1 MCICNIQT
9 AVNDDKMFYCSYNN
23 KQGRNG
29 PITVVVRVKKC
40 HFICII
46 PLQRFYKMLNITE
59 QYILQNNSKIFLI
72 DLSQMF
78 WQMSKIKEQ
87 QHISCIYFL
96 KALFLLFPLKN
107 WSYFVC
113 FAYLLDPNR
122 ILHQTDSCRSVFKI
136 FFIN

>member
-1 MCICNIQT
+1 
-9 AVNDDKMFYCSYNN
+9 MFYCSYNTT
-23 KQGRNG
+23 QGRNG

-46 PLQRFYKMLNITE
+46 PLQRLYKMLNITE

-87 QHISCIYFL
+87 QPISCIYFL
-96 KALFLLFPLKN
+96 KGLIFALPSQEPVLFRLLCLPPRSESHPPSNGFVQIRIQNFL
-107 WSYFVC
+107 
-113 FAYLLDPNR
+113 
-122 ILHQTDSCRSVFKI
+122 H
-136 FFIN
+136 